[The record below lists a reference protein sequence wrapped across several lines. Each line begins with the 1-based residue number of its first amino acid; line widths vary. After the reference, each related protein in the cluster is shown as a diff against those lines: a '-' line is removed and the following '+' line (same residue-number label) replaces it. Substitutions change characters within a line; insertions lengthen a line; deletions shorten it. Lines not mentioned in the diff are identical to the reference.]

1 MTAQATYEFKAE
13 IKQLLDILVHSLYT
27 EREIF
32 LRELVSNASDAL
44 DKLRITNA
52 TSDAVNAEAAT
63 DDEAPLEIRIEV
75 DKDKKTLTISDN
87 GIGMTEAELVE
98 NIGTIAHSGSASFL
112 KALKDSGAQSADG
125 IIGRFGVGFYS
136 VYMVAQS
143 VRITTKSYRADAK
156 PVEWISDGQ
165 GAYTI
170 RELTPGNGAD
180 ETAAAT
186 RGTRIELTLKDDQA
200 EQFTDVEGLRHII
213 RKHSNFIG
221 FPILVDGLRA
231 NTVPA
236 LWREP
241 KFQITKEQYK
251 EFYSF
256 LTFDHDEPLDTLHT
270 SVDAPVQ
277 FNALC
282 FIPKKSKD
290 FLGFD
295 REDWGLDLYVRR
307 VLIQRQNKD
316 LIPQHLMFV
325 RGVVD
330 TEDLPLN
337 ISRETLQDNLL
348 IRKINTTLAKQ
359 VLAHLAKMAE
369 DKDAYAEFWREH
381 SRVFKAGYMD
391 FANREA
397 FSGLL
402 RFNAS
407 SCGAAEELV
416 SFDEYIA
423 RAKPDQKKIYFAYG
437 PSREALKLNPHL
449 EIFRKKGV
457 EVLYLFEP
465 IDEFVMDALRR
476 HKDFDLTPA
485 EVAKPEDLAAL
496 PDVDLDGAAADTA
509 ETPAQ
514 PGKDALEALFT
525 RIKAVL
531 GDGVTEVRASAR
543 LTGSPCCLVN
553 PDGHTTSS
561 MDKIMRS
568 MSHDNSVPKKVLE
581 LNPKHELIRNLADLN
596 QADATDPFVEQA
608 AKQLFE
614 SALLLEGYL
623 TDPHALVGRIQDLLA
638 KSSTWYAK
646 AK

>member
-1 MTAQATYEFKAE
+1 MTEKSAQAYEFKAE

-44 DKLRITNA
+44 DKQRLT
-52 TSDAVNAEAAT
+52 AAGKANGDGET
-63 DDEAPLEIRIEV
+63 EGDEAESPLDIHIDA
-75 DKDKKTLTISDN
+75 DKEAKTLTVADN
-87 GIGMTEAELVE
+87 GIGMTRDELIQ
-98 NIGTIAHSGSASFL
+98 NIGTIAHSGSAHFL
-112 KALKDSGAQSADG
+112 KALKESGGAGNADS

-136 VYMVAQS
+136 VFMVADT
-143 VRITTKSYRADAK
+143 VRITTKSAAPGAA
-156 PVEWISDGQ
+156 PVEWTSDGQ
-165 GAYTI
+165 GSYTI
-170 RELTPGNGAD
+170 REIEGEEALAM
-180 ETAAAT
+180 A
-186 RGTRIELTLKDDQA
+186 RGTRIEAHLKPDLAD
-200 EQFTDVEGLRHII
+200 QFTDPDTLRQII

-221 FPILVDGLRA
+221 FPVLVAGERA

-256 LTFDHDEPLDTLHT
+256 LTYDHEEPLDTLHL

-282 FIPKKSKD
+282 FIPQKTKD
-290 FLGFD
+290 YMGFD

-348 IRKINTTLAKQ
+348 IKKIKATLAKQ
-359 VLAHLAKMAE
+359 VLSHLEKLAE
-369 DKDAYAEFWREH
+369 DKERYALFWREH

-391 FANREA
+391 FTNRERFA
-397 FSGLL
+397 GLL
-402 RFNAS
+402 RFNS
-407 SCGAAEELV
+407 GSCEGAEELV
-416 SFDEYIA
+416 SLDEYIA
-423 RAKPDQKKIYFAYG
+423 RAKPDQKKIYYAFG
-437 PSREALKLNPHL
+437 PSREALRLNPHL

-457 EVLYLFEP
+457 EVLYLYEP
-465 IDEFVMDALRR
+465 IDEFVMDALRT
-476 HKDFDLTPA
+476 HKDFELTPA
-485 EVAKPEDLAAL
+485 ELAKAEDLAAW
-496 PDVDLDGAAADTA
+496 PDVEAASESEA
-509 ETPAQ
+509 PAPEQ
-514 PGKDALEALFT
+514 DALTALFE
-525 RIKAVL
+525 RFKGIL
-531 GDGVTEVRASAR
+531 GDSVTEVRASAR

-561 MDKIMRS
+561 MDKIMRA
-568 MSHDNSVPKKVLE
+568 MHHDSSIPKKILE
-581 LNPKHELIRNLADLN
+581 LNPKHELIRNLASLN
-596 QADATDPFVEQA
+596 QADPADPFVEQA
-608 AKQLFE
+608 ARQLFE

-623 TDPHALVGRIQDLLA
+623 SDPHALVGRVQDLLA
-638 KSSTWYAK
+638 KSSGWYVK
-646 AK
+646 SK